1 MCWLNNMQLNNQ
13 QGTEEIRK
21 EINTWSQMK
30 TKAKSMVLSKSSS
43 KRELYSDK
51 DYLRKQEKSEIN
63 KLTLQLKELD
73 KQDIQNQ
80 NSVQGKK

>member
-30 TKAKSMVLSKSSS
+30 ARAKSMVLSKSSS
-43 KRELYSDK
+43 KRELHSDK
-51 DYLRKQEKSEIN
+51 DYLRKQEKFEIN